1 MAIVNTFPRCLQS
14 PYLIVDPEAPR
25 EVGKLLTLAADRLD
39 AATNLFE
46 SGVGDQAD
54 VTFFS
59 YEAMF
64 ACVRALVYRH
74 GYRERG
80 LRCLLVAC
88 EYLYVRN
95 GHLAPGLLIA
105 FEQAQGLKSSP
116 ADCLKTA
123 SELAKRTLELISL
136 GIV

>member
-1 MAIVNTFPRCLQS
+1 MAIVNSFPRCLQS
-14 PYLIVDPEAPR
+14 PYLIQDPEAPGGI
-25 EVGKLLTLAADRLD
+25 GKLLELAADRLD

-46 SGVGDQAD
+46 SGTGDQAD

-80 LRCLLVAC
+80 LRCLLIAC
-88 EYLYVRN
+88 EYLYVRD
-95 GHLAPGLLIA
+95 GQLAPGLLIE
-105 FEQAQGLKSSP
+105 FERAQGLKSSP
-116 ADCLKTA
+116 AECLKAATA
-123 SELAKRTLELISL
+123 LANRTVELLNLKAA
-136 GIV
+136 